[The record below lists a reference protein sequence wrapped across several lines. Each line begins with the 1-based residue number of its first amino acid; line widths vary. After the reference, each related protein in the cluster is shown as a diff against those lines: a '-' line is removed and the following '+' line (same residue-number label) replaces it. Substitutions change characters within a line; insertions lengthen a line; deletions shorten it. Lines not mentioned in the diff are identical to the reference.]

1 MFVARRAGAM
11 IYLASQAGC
20 TALPASVARMIRGN
34 LPQSHQFIRTLAAP
48 AEGDVID
55 LVGIADPAAPWP
67 RAMKRTRR
75 PTVVLLGD
83 DPGAPGGMGG
93 PEAWQCAAKLS
104 RWARAVLVHAAGGQP
119 EHYAEATRAAL
130 CVGRVAMIE
139 STMTHARAWAER
151 MNCSRTLLILAREGL
166 HPLPQ
171 NAEAV
176 Q

>member
-1 MFVARRAGAM
+1 M
-11 IYLASQAGC
+11 IYLASLDGC
-20 TALPASVARMIRGN
+20 TALPASLARTIRGN
-34 LPQSHQFIRTLAAP
+34 LPASHQFVRTLSAP

-67 RAMKRTRR
+67 RMMKHPRR
-75 PTVVLLGD
+75 PTVALIGD

-93 PEAWQCAAKLS
+93 PQAWRCATKLS
-104 RWARAVLVHAAGGQP
+104 RWAHAVIVHAAGGQP

-139 STMTHARAWAER
+139 TTMTHARAWAER
-151 MNCSRTLLILAREGL
+151 MNCRRTLLILAREGL
-166 HPLPQ
+166 HPPPQ
-171 NAEAV
+171 KAGAM

>member
-1 MFVARRAGAM
+1 M

-20 TALPASVARMIRGN
+20 TALPASLARTIRGN
-34 LPQSHQFIRTLAAP
+34 LPASHQFVRTLAAP
-48 AEGDVID
+48 AECDVID
-55 LVGIADPAAPWP
+55 MVGFADPRTPWP
-67 RAMKRTRR
+67 RAMKHTRR

-83 DPGAPGGMGG
+83 DPGAPAGLGG
-93 PEAWQCAAKLS
+93 PEAWRCAASLS
-104 RWARAVLVHAAGGQP
+104 RWARAVLVHAAGGEP

-139 STMTHARAWAER
+139 TTAIHARAWAHR
-151 MNCSRTLLILAREGL
+151 MNCRRTLLILPRDGL

-176 Q
+176 P